1 MKLMEKKK
9 EVRKFLVLSLIL
21 FLSLIPTIVFCP
33 FSPLDIDRIE
43 DPTIDIKMS
52 NIQYKNATVISDG
65 YYGYYWNNDTSY
77 EPDIAID
84 SLGSV
89 HTVWSDDTDGIWGN
103 DTEIMYTSYTE
114 GVGWSNITVISDD
127 ATNWNDGISLEPK
140 IALDNSGNIHVV
152 WRDDTEGEWGTGGN
166 REIMYVNYT
175 QGVGWSNI
183 TVISDG
189 YNGTYWNVGVN
200 NCPDLS
206 IDNSGNIHVVWESS
220 TPGEWGGY
228 ASDFEILYVN
238 YTKGGGWSNISAI
251 SDGYLGIN
259 WNDDNSWH
267 PAITVDTTN
276 NIHVVW
282 YDYTNG
288 IWGTDVEIMYVSNSG
303 SGWSNITIISD
314 DATNWNND
322 DSYDPDIT
330 FDNLG
335 NIHVVW
341 DDRTNGIWGSD
352 SEIMHV
358 NYTQGIGWSNA
369 TLVSDG
375 KNGMYLDI
383 HNSFQPSLARDT
395 SGNIHVVWLNYIA
408 GDGENDWEICYAN
421 YTQELGWAEKTI
433 ISDGYLGYYWND
445 DDSFNPQIVIDP
457 FGKIHVIW
465 EDYTDGIWGSDAEIM
480 YTFCV
485 FDSTPPIWNQLPS
498 DQSVKYGQNFFYNV
512 NASDDFGIL
521 LYLINNTVDFN
532 IDSINGIIRNDTS
545 LNLGTYW
552 LEIYAFDPFYN
563 YCNATIKITIFK
575 NNGYN
580 YYFII
585 SLTILSVTAVSV
597 STVSFYFYRNRISKK
612 SIIKRK
618 KRIDKGYHRIDNEQK
633 RLLILSQ
640 EENLVE
646 NLSNIKKL
654 NIIAF
659 DETFL
664 KIVNENQWDF
674 NEKEEFLSEM
684 ALFNTK
690 EQEEIIQDLKK
701 KKKKVI

>member
-1 MKLMEKKK
+1 MEKKK

-65 YYGYYWNNDTSY
+65 YLGVYWNNDTSY
-77 EPDIAID
+77 EPEIAVD
-84 SLGSV
+84 SLGRV
-89 HTVWSDDTDGIWGN
+89 HAVWSDDTDGLWGN
-103 DTEIMYTSYTE
+103 DTEIMYATYTE
-114 GVGWSNITVISDD
+114 VIGWSNATVISDGYLGYY
-127 ATNWNDGISLEPK
+127 WNDGISLEPK
-140 IALDNSGNIHVV
+140 IVLDNSENIHVI
-152 WRDDTEGEWGTGGN
+152 WRDETDGEWGIGGN
-166 REIMYVNYT
+166 REIMYVNFT

-189 YNGTYWNVGVN
+189 YLENYWNIGAN
-200 NCPDLS
+200 NNPHMS
-206 IDNSGNIHVVWESS
+206 IDNFENIHVVWESS
-220 TPGEWGGY
+220 APANWGGFTW
-228 ASDFEILYVN
+228 DFEILYVN
-238 YTKGGGWSNISAI
+238 YTQGIGWSNVSII
-251 SDGYLGIN
+251 SDGYNGSY
-259 WNDDNSWH
+259 WNDAISRH
-267 PAITVDTTN
+267 PAITVDIAN
-276 NIHVVW
+276 KLHVVW

-288 IWGTDVEIMYVSNSG
+288 TWGTDIEIMYVSNSG
-303 SGWSNITIISD
+303 SNWSNITIISD
-314 DATNWNND
+314 GYNGSYWND
-322 DSYDPDIT
+322 GLSIDPDIT

-341 DDRTNGIWGSD
+341 RDETNGTWGTD
-352 SEIMHV
+352 AEIMHV
-358 NYTQGIGWSNA
+358 NYTQGVGWSNA
-369 TLVSDG
+369 TIVSDG
-375 KNGMYLDI
+375 QNGIYSD
-383 HNSFQPSLARDT
+383 NFPSWQPSLERDS

-408 GDGENDWEICYAN
+408 GDDWEICYAN

-465 EDYTDGIWGSDAEIM
+465 EDYTDGIWGTDAEIM

-485 FDSTPPIWNQLPS
+485 FDSTPPIWDQLPS
-498 DQSVKYGQNFFYNV
+498 DQSVKYGQNFFYDV

-654 NIIAF
+654 NIITF

-690 EQEEIIQDLKK
+690 EQEEIIQDFKK
-701 KKKKVI
+701 KKKFN